1 MFFGFI
7 FLQNKKAGGNY
18 EKRKSKEIFSIVGL
32 KYLKL
37 STVKFRYLELNGT
50 VSQLFKFRVFKTS
63 RIRCLMVGTYKSL
76 WHTHY
81 ISVCNIAVQL
91 YTYCQL
97 GFLRAVVTSY
107 RRLSRYRSR
116 TNWWRHTCTVHSPPA
131 AGPIAPA
138 RCCQAILRGWGQ
150 VTRGYRR
157 GTTGR

>member
-76 WHTHY
+76 
-81 ISVCNIAVQL
+81 
-91 YTYCQL
+91 
-97 GFLRAVVTSY
+97 
-107 RRLSRYRSR
+107 
-116 TNWWRHTCTVHSPPA
+116 
-131 AGPIAPA
+131 
-138 RCCQAILRGWGQ
+138 
-150 VTRGYRR
+150 
-157 GTTGR
+157 